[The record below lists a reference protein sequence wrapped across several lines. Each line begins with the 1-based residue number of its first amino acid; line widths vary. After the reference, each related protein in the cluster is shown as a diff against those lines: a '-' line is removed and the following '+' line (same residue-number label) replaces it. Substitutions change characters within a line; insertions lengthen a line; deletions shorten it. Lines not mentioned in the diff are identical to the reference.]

1 MKRSNSTKAALAVVN
16 VVFVVLGV
24 CGPVTVAQP
33 PNIAEQPLTLRAED
47 LNGHPIPHLR
57 FAIVPLEYISPEHR
71 SAVFVLTDHRGVAE
85 TKVLTGI
92 RYRIDFSEEWIGDI
106 ESLTFN
112 GIVSAKPLVVTI
124 PENPSTLHVVFS
136 QTYRVTGTIRTTADS
151 ALQDVSLDLLGTARG
166 DCYDCYPVEPDGA
179 FALVTRTLPITIR
192 PSDTDERWLFDPEHI
207 TVTEENQ
214 RDGLLFVA
222 SLREGERLQGRV
234 EELGAGTPVAHAS
247 LMATWSCGSSVS
259 VRRLVADSAGE
270 FELPCIEG
278 CTFRIEVESI
288 GPYRRRLVTKTVAS
302 CDDELVLQVS
312 RGGRLF
318 GQVTDQWHDP
328 IPDLAIRALAGTQRH
343 ATQTDEHGAYEF
355 IGLPPGSYALT
366 VNDYDSPVEHRQ
378 LVLVAE
384 NGGVPTAVVGEELV
398 DTRLDLRAIEGATV
412 CLTIVDPEQQPLK
425 FRTLHVFLHDRE
437 AHVDLQRARM
447 GIAQEKLCSRTLAPG
462 HYLVRAGK
470 LTGPFIPVWWPGE
483 EDRDLATTVEVI
495 AGKDVEIGPMM
506 VRPVGVIR
514 VSLAD
519 EGPAPD
525 PERVRVW
532 LQEFAEDAEIS
543 EWRMLEPDHIFTIDS
558 ALHLT
563 PIPVG
568 RWHIRVC
575 AEESCKTTELWQ
587 TTDPVQVRI
596 DQTAKATL
604 GRPGD
609 RTED

>member
-1 MKRSNSTKAALAVVN
+1 MPPQIVPSDPGADTAIRWDAAEGSPGTTGMKCLPTNSRRGTSDVDLRPASPRRVPTGPQDPVGGCNSAVSDSISVRERPIVRLARRNEGTIALKGPGDGSGEGQMGNVGMMKRSTSTKAALAVVSA
-16 VVFVVLGV
+16 VFVVLGV

-57 FAIVPLEYISPEHR
+57 FVIVPLEYIPPEHR

-85 TKVLTGI
+85 SKVLTGI
-92 RYRIDFSEEWIGDI
+92 RYRIDFSEEWTGDI

-112 GIVSAKPLVVTI
+112 GIVSEKPLIVTI

-179 FALVTRTLPITIR
+179 FALVTPTLPITIR

-234 EELGAGTPVAHAS
+234 EELGTGTPVAHAS
-247 LMATWSCGSSVS
+247 LMATWSCGSSGS
-259 VRRLVADSAGE
+259 VRRFVADSAGE

-278 CTFRIEVESI
+278 CTFRMEVESI
-288 GPYRRRLVTKTVAS
+288 GPYRRRVVTKTIAS

-328 IPDLAIRALAGTQRH
+328 IPDLAIRAVAGTQRH
-343 ATQTDEHGAYEF
+343 ATQTDKNGAYEF
-355 IGLPPGSYALT
+355 TGLPPGSYALS

-384 NGGVPTAVVGEELV
+384 NGGVSTAVVGEELV
-398 DTRLDLRAIEGATV
+398 DTRLDLR
-412 CLTIVDPEQQPLK
+412 TI
-425 FRTLHVFLHDRE
+425 
-437 AHVDLQRARM
+437 
-447 GIAQEKLCSRTLAPG
+447 
-462 HYLVRAGK
+462 
-470 LTGPFIPVWWPGE
+470 
-483 EDRDLATTVEVI
+483 
-495 AGKDVEIGPMM
+495 
-506 VRPVGVIR
+506 
-514 VSLAD
+514 
-519 EGPAPD
+519 
-525 PERVRVW
+525 
-532 LQEFAEDAEIS
+532 
-543 EWRMLEPDHIFTIDS
+543 
-558 ALHLT
+558 
-563 PIPVG
+563 
-568 RWHIRVC
+568 
-575 AEESCKTTELWQ
+575 
-587 TTDPVQVRI
+587 
-596 DQTAKATL
+596 
-604 GRPGD
+604 
-609 RTED
+609 